1 MILAGLGISL
11 LAFVII
17 VIVIAVLSIVACW
30 KLFEKA
36 GEAGWK
42 SIIPIYNSYILF
54 KICWK
59 PMMFWIVLALSVV
72 NGAASAITDDPNN
85 WIGIIALLVVAVITI
100 IQLVMLSKAY
110 GHGGGFAVGLIFLNT
125 IFMLILGLG
134 DSQYVGNPSEKEKE
148 QLQNYNKF

>member
-1 MILAGLGISL
+1 MDDNMILAGLGISL

-59 PMMFWIVLALSVV
+59 PMMFWIVLACSVV
-72 NGAASAITDDPNN
+72 NSVAAAITNDPNN
-85 WIGIIALLVVAVITI
+85 WICIISLLVVAVITI
-100 IQLVMLSKAY
+100 MQLVMLSKAY

-134 DSQYVGNPSEKEKE
+134 DSQYVGNTSEKEQE
-148 QLQNYNKF
+148 LS

>member
-1 MILAGLGISL
+1 MDDNLILAGLGLSL

-17 VIVIAVLSIVACW
+17 AIVIGVLSIVACW

-36 GEAGWK
+36 GEPGWK
-42 SIIPIYNSYILF
+42 SIIPLYNSYILY

-59 PMMFWIVLALSVV
+59 PMMFWIVLACSAV
-72 NGAASAITDDPNN
+72 NCAAAAITNDPNN

-100 IQLVMLSKAY
+100 MQLVMLSKAY
-110 GHGGGFAVGLIFLNT
+110 GHGGGFAVGLVFLNT

-134 DSQYVGNPSEKEKE
+134 NSQYVGNPSEKEKE
-148 QLQNYNKF
+148 QL